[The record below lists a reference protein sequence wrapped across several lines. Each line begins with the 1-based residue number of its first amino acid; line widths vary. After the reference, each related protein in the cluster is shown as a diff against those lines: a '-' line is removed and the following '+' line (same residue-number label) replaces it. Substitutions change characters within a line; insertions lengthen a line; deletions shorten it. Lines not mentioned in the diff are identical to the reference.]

1 MLNTTEKNSAFTSQS
16 PACGARMDAAQLIPY
31 IAQQERALVWRA
43 ERKRC
48 ERCHND
54 GFIIYFTHNGEIN
67 RARKQPG
74 CQAPCRCEARLFELR
89 FNDLLNFAI
98 AE

>member
-31 IAQQERALVWRA
+31 IALTGRENNQVAKPLVDA
-43 ERKRC
+43 KLT
-48 ERCHND
+48 
-54 GFIIYFTHNGEIN
+54 YSSL
-67 RARKQPG
+67 Q
-74 CQAPCRCEARLFELR
+74 
-89 FNDLLNFAI
+89 FNDLLDFAI